1 MSIAIIPARGG
12 SKRIPK
18 KNIKPFFGKPIISHT
33 IRALQQSK
41 LFDEIIVSTDDQK
54 IAEVAR
60 ESGASVPFVREEALA
75 NDQAGTIPV
84 LLHAE
89 AYCQKYYSTEDYCCV
104 YPVNPLLQIE
114 KLKAARDLLKQSKK
128 SFAISVVSY
137 DSPVQRSF
145 YVDEHKEIKMLF
157 PEDYN
162 ARSQDLKK
170 VYHDAAQFYW
180 WKAGNLFEDSMF
192 FSDKTIPVVIDSE
205 YVQDVDTP
213 SDWLMA
219 EIKYQLLMKEKV
231 LEKSGV

>member
-18 KNIKPFFGKPIISHT
+18 KNIKSFFGKPIISHT
-33 IRALQQSK
+33 IAALQESG
-41 LFDEIIVSTDDQK
+41 LFDDIIVSTDDDA
-54 IAEVAR
+54 IATVAK
-60 ESGASVPFVREEALA
+60 ESGASVPFLRNASLA
-75 NDQAGTIPV
+75 NDQAATIPV

-89 AYCQKYYSTEDYCCV
+89 AYCKKHFSAEYYCCV
-104 YPVNPLLQIE
+104 YPVNPLLQIK
-114 KLKAARDLLKQSKK
+114 KLKEAQSLLKKSEK

-145 YVDEHKEIKMLF
+145 YIDEQEIHMLF
-157 PEDYN
+157 PEGYG

-180 WKAGNLFEDSMF
+180 WKAGQLFEDSVF
-192 FSDKTIPVVIDSE
+192 FSNKTIPVVIDPE
-205 YVQDVDTP
+205 YVQDVDMP
-213 SDWLMA
+213 SDWLIA

-231 LEKSGV
+231 LETSGV